1 VTAHVHWP
9 ARSAAHRRVARG
21 GCLRHRT
28 DDLGI
33 GRADKCKEHD
43 DSAIRR
49 RSYHHGEGDLAISI
63 QPVQD
68 LLDHSQEQVLI
79 GAGGHA
85 PLDLR
90 TEADVRAACRRLEE
104 RFAGKLRNVMV
115 QPMIGGGTELLI
127 GVAHG
132 RLSGPLVVFGLGGV
146 AMEVLADHAAQLT
159 PLTDVGADTLI
170 RSIRSAPLLLGHR
183 GSPAADLRAP
193 RDLLLR
199 VSRLADDLPEV
210 TDLDLNPVIA
220 RPDGAFVVDA
230 RVKAAPYAPQD
241 PFLSKPR

>member
-1 VTAHVHWP
+1 
-9 ARSAAHRRVARG
+9 
-21 GCLRHRT
+21 
-28 DDLGI
+28 
-33 GRADKCKEHD
+33 
-43 DSAIRR
+43 
-49 RSYHHGEGDLAISI
+49 
-63 QPVQD
+63 
-68 LLDHSQEQVLI
+68 
-79 GAGGHA
+79 
-85 PLDLR
+85 
-90 TEADVRAACRRLEE
+90 
-104 RFAGKLRNVMV
+104 MV

-183 GSPAADLRAP
+183 GSPAADLRAL

-210 TDLDLNPVIA
+210 TGLDLNPVIA
-220 RPDGAFVVDA
+220 RPDGYSSWTRGSRPRRTRRRTRSSASPASRGHNGPLFWTSTE
-230 RVKAAPYAPQD
+230 APGGRLHPQHD
-241 PFLSKPR
+241 RSA